1 MTGAPEDVPIRDES
15 IRLGQ
20 FLKLANLVDS
30 GSDAKPLLMNGAV
43 QVNGEVETRRG
54 RQLRVGDVVVVGG
67 VGARVA
73 GEAGEFPRYL
83 GFLAVPRACMPLE
96 APGRIGK
103 CGQRWP
109 VSTGVASAIR
119 RSVAGPVVDT
129 EPGTSCQGPLP
140 TR

>member
-1 MTGAPEDVPIRDES
+1 MTDVPEDVPIRDES

-67 VGARVA
+67 VGARVVGA
-73 GEAGEFPRYL
+73 EN
-83 GFLAVPRACMPLE
+83 
-96 APGRIGK
+96 
-103 CGQRWP
+103 
-109 VSTGVASAIR
+109 S
-119 RSVAGPVVDT
+119 
-129 EPGTSCQGPLP
+129 QGI
-140 TR
+140 